1 MNPIDFTPLYRSS
14 IGFDRLVP
22 MLDSA
27 MNTAV
32 DSYPPY
38 DIEVLDDSHYVI
50 TLAVAG
56 FERKE
61 LDIQVENNTLIVR
74 GIKDKREDK
83 EGEKN
88 SFLHRG
94 IANRSFERKFQL
106 AEYVE
111 VTEADLKNGILAI
124 DLVKEIPEKMKPRSI
139 SISEPSEAIE
149 HKKVA

>member
-27 MNTAV
+27 MTAAS
-32 DSYPPY
+32 DGYPPY
-38 DIEVLDDSHYVI
+38 NIEVLDETHYVI

-56 FERKE
+56 FNQED
-61 LDIQVENNTLIVR
+61 LDLQVENSMLMVR
-74 GIKDKREDK
+74 
-83 EGEKN
+83 GEKN
-88 SFLHRG
+88 SADEGSERNYLHRG

-111 VTEADLKNGILAI
+111 VTNAGLKNGLLTI
-124 DLVKEIPEKMKPRSI
+124 DLVKEIPEKMKPKSI
-139 SISEPSEAIE
+139 EINTVGKPLE
-149 HKKVA
+149 HQDAA